1 MIAKTYDTRGT
12 KAAGRLA
19 VNRSAERLRRV
30 SPTAYPNRL
39 MIRLADQALG
49 RQGRMVRAI
58 EAIGRGVVAGEAVP
72 FAIAADLSL
81 RG

>member
-1 MIAKTYDTRGT
+1 
-12 KAAGRLA
+12 
-19 VNRSAERLRRV
+19 
-30 SPTAYPNRL
+30 

-49 RQGRMVRAI
+49 REGRMVRAI